1 MWTDFF
7 FSILSF
13 THVQCTHSP
22 STAPCMLARYSFQWF
37 VFSLDL
43 RLLFSFLAVWRLSCH
58 SSSVSTVSPACVFL
72 FRCLSFF
79 QVMSMLAPLAPSRSR
94 RAGVCIE
101 NQCRWIRGWLTSA
114 RAWSCVLNRFAAH
127 PHEPTA
133 HTVSKLSATPLSP
146 ALLHEG
152 GAGGSCRAGKC
163 NRVISSRLKVRSP
176 SNTDPRDS
184 RCTFHLATPIPIK

>member
-1 MWTDFF
+1 MWTDNFF
-7 FSILSF
+7 FPFSRS
-13 THVQCTHSP
+13 HMYKQCTHSP

-37 VFSLDL
+37 VSSLDL
-43 RLLFSFLAVWRLSCH
+43 RLLFSFPAVWRLPCH
-58 SSSVSTVSPACVFL
+58 SSVSTVSPACVFL

-101 NQCRWIRGWLTSA
+101 NQCRWIRGWLTCA
-114 RAWSCVLNRFAAH
+114 RAWSCVLNRH

-152 GAGGSCRAGKC
+152 GAGGSCRASKC